1 MNILVNTL
9 LALYI
14 LVTVLGTILG
24 LYLIAIAIVGLM
36 QDGENNE
43 H

>member
-24 LYLIAIAIVGLM
+24 LYLISVAIVGLM
-36 QDGENNE
+36 QDGDKND